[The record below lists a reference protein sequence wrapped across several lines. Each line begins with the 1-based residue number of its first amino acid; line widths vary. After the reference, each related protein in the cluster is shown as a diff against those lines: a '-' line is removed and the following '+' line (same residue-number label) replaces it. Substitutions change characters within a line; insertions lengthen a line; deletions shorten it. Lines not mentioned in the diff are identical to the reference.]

1 VIALDA
7 VAKSY
12 STSAGRRL
20 VLDNA
25 TVEFLPGYNFGI
37 LGANGAGKST
47 LIRLLAGSEM
57 PDRGTIRR
65 HVRVSFP
72 LGYDGAFHPALSG
85 RENVAFIARVYGAG
99 VRQTLRF
106 VEEFAELDE
115 YFDRLD
121 AAFAGL
127 GTEGHHGTTPQ
138 SEGDDEFDGR
148 AVPTLE
154 SLLAV
159 SAGASDDAPAIDP
172 VMPVEVSQYNA
183 MLSRAPAPRAAT
195 APREAAEPVDGRNL
209 VADMFAALFAVE
221 QGESVAPAVPL
232 PVQVAAAPVAISEGL
247 VDEVTRR
254 VVERLAPE
262 TANEL
267 VAQIVSE
274 VAERLIR
281 EEITRI
287 KAAAAARPSPR
298 I

>member
-1 VIALDA
+1 
-7 VAKSY
+7 
-12 STSAGRRL
+12 
-20 VLDNA
+20 
-25 TVEFLPGYNFGI
+25 
-37 LGANGAGKST
+37 
-47 LIRLLAGSEM
+47 
-57 PDRGTIRR
+57 
-65 HVRVSFP
+65 
-72 LGYDGAFHPALSG
+72 
-85 RENVAFIARVYGAG
+85 
-99 VRQTLRF
+99 
-106 VEEFAELDE
+106 
-115 YFDRLD
+115 
-121 AAFAGL
+121 
-127 GTEGHHGTTPQ
+127 
-138 SEGDDEFDGR
+138 
-148 AVPTLE
+148 
-154 SLLAV
+154 
-159 SAGASDDAPAIDP
+159 
-172 VMPVEVSQYNA
+172 MPVEVSQYNA